1 MSKVSKSKSKS
12 NKSDLE
18 KAGAS
23 KLKDKG
29 EVEVRKHVTELP
41 VSSRNEKLQSS
52 ERDDELEDLKSIQK
66 LQMAKFKQLVTHQIE
81 FETENFE

>member
-1 MSKVSKSKSKS
+1 M
-12 NKSDLE
+12 
-18 KAGAS
+18 
-23 KLKDKG
+23 KDKG

-41 VSSRNEKLQSS
+41 ISSRNEKLQSS